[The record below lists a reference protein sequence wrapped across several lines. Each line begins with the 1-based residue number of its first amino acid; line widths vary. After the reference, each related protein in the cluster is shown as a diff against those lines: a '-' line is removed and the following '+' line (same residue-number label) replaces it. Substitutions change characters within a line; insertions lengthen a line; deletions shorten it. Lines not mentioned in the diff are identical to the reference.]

1 MCQLAICFIPTTVQS
16 FSSEMLK
23 MHRAALEASSQRTF
37 KHALPHADGHEKG
50 GVTVLD
56 LKDMQH
62 GHRQLLVDRGEGFI
76 FRNLSTSWYTIIVP
90 ELDELAAL
98 VWLEPSALLLF
109 DDLKCT

>member
-1 MCQLAICFIPTTVQS
+1 MCQLAVCCVPITVHS
-16 FSSEMLK
+16 CSPEVLK

-76 FRNLSTSWYTIIVP
+76 FRTLSASWCTAVVP
-90 ELDELAAL
+90 DLVELAAH
-98 VWLEPSALLLF
+98 V
-109 DDLKCT
+109 